1 MAQEKYNIKENV
13 DNIGGILF
21 LVLNIR
27 YLGCFFAY
35 FDLVAILVAD
45 QKIAASSG
53 GGSTGGALAVTFQ
66 PASGERRQWWCCR

>member
-13 DNIGGILF
+13 DNIGGIRF
-21 LVLNIR
+21 LVLSIR
-27 YLGCFFAY
+27 YLGCFFFAY

-66 PASGERRQWWCCR
+66 PASGDRRQ